1 MSSAVVTVLETQ
13 LMSGSIEPDY
23 INDMSEFARNAIE
36 HLRDEIDR
44 IYGLAEGLELVHG
57 GEWAHMRESEVV
69 S

>member
-13 LMSGSIEPDY
+13 LMSGSIEPDN

-36 HLRDEIDR
+36 ILRDEIDR
-44 IYGLAEGLELVHG
+44 IHALAEDLDLVNG
-57 GEWAHMRESEVV
+57 GEWVHMRESKVV

>member
-1 MSSAVVTVLETQ
+1 MSSAAVTVLETQ

-44 IYGLAEGLELVHG
+44 IYCLAEGLELVHG
-57 GEWAHMRESEVV
+57 GEWAPMRESEVV

>member
-36 HLRDEIDR
+36 ILRDEIDR
-44 IYGLAEGLELVHG
+44 IHALAEGLELVHG

>member
-36 HLRDEIDR
+36 ILRDEIDR
-44 IYGLAEGLELVHG
+44 IHALAEDLDLMNG
-57 GEWAHMRESEVV
+57 GEWVHMRESKVV